1 MDKVIDLRFTEFLR
15 GKAEEAQKDVLKKP
29 LTKFVGMLNA
39 DGGYKTASTLI
50 GRRQPSDGFN
60 KLWEHQRLDLTVEAL
75 VVETSWSIYFDQ
87 TLLNEAERKLK
98 GAGYQFVRYR
108 PPDGSERLPAST
120 LNKATPEHI
129 WAAVQQFE
137 AGEVDHP
144 FGPSTDYDLVS
155 DNGRRFPPK
164 AVFGVALSMALDGA
178 AVEPKHFSGGET
190 SACFRLLREAGYQ
203 VVPKDS
209 VLSVTDYVEDTDASE
224 GWSEGKARLVSHLK
238 RERAPALAK
247 AKKSQYRRLHGKLE
261 CEECKLDPVAEYG
274 TEFAEACIEVHH
286 SVTQVSDMK
295 DEHKTRLDDLQC
307 LCANCHRLVHRKLR
321 EERKS
326 SLT

>member
-1 MDKVIDLRFTEFLR
+1 MDKITDLRFTEFLR
-15 GKAEEAQKDVLKKP
+15 GKAEEAQKNVLKKP

-60 KLWEHQRLDLTVEAL
+60 KLWEHKRLDLTVEAL
-75 VVETSWSIYFDQ
+75 VVETSWSTYFDEI
-87 TLLNEAERKLK
+87 LLKEAERKLTE
-98 GAGYQFVRYR
+98 AGYKFARYK
-108 PPDGSERLPAST
+108 PSDSSERLPAST

-129 WAAVQQFE
+129 WAAVRQFE

-144 FGPSTDYDLVS
+144 FGPSTDYDLIS
-155 DNGRRFPPK
+155 DDGRRFAPK

-178 AVEPKHFSGGET
+178 AIEPKHFSGGES

-209 VLSVTDYVEDTDASE
+209 VPQQIDYVDETEANE
-224 GWSEGKARLVSHLK
+224 GWNEGKTRLAFHLR
-238 RERAPALAK
+238 RERAPGLAK

-274 TEFAEACIEVHH
+274 TELAEACIEVHH

-295 DEHKTRLDDLQC
+295 DGHTTTLDELRC

-321 EERKS
+321 EEKKS
-326 SLT
+326 PHA